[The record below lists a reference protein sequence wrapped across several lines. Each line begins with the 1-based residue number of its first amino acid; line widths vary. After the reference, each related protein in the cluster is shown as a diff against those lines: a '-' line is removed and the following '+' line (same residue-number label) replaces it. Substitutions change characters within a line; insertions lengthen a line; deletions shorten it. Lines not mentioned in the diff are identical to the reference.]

1 MSRVPKCP
9 NPSSS
14 RSGFTDFQSIT
25 FYNASFS
32 NPGQACGDLLATSM
46 DLDGVL
52 RFPAEGGWWKTSS
65 CLVNIWCISNMIW
78 IWLCSYYTSYLDLKV
93 DFRPCYFETFKGV
106 PSQAIPICSG
116 WLGCALAA
124 RCQISLHHVVTH
136 ISQMHAQQNIDN
148 IISSPTNKVQI
159 HIQYIYIILYNQLYI
174 YIYLSICTSTTIT
187 PQDIPGFLG
196 LPLMEALQTGTEVWK
211 SVRGLRRWH
220 GDFEHFGLADLSD
233 QGLWWEGATLRQGR
247 YIGIPSGK

>member
-1 MSRVPKCP
+1 MLVHQRVVFGSFYRQDSRVPKSP
-9 NPSSS
+9 NPSPKSSS

-65 CLVNIWCISNMIW
+65 CLVNISGISNMIW
-78 IWLCSYYTSYLDLKV
+78 IWLYCNYTSITSYLDLKV
-93 DFRPCYFETFKGV
+93 DFRSCYFETFGSAQPGDTDMFRV
-106 PSQAIPICSG
+106 AGMC
-116 WLGCALAA
+116 LGSKMPDL
-124 RCQISLHHVVTH
+124 RSHHVVTH

-159 HIQYIYIILYNQLYI
+159 HTQYIYIYIHTYNHVYIYIYIILYNHMCIYI
-174 YIYLSICTSTTIT
+174 YIYLY
-187 PQDIPGFLG
+187 
-196 LPLMEALQTGTEVWK
+196 AHLQ
-211 SVRGLRRWH
+211 
-220 GDFEHFGLADLSD
+220 
-233 QGLWWEGATLRQGR
+233 
-247 YIGIPSGK
+247 P